1 MKKFA
6 LIALAA
12 ASAAILG
19 LTSAPQEAAAG
30 GDCARSKFET
40 TLVKQACTKGGQ
52 AEAKKAMKK
61 FLSVAKKKDSSI
73 NCKSCHTSLSPKY
86 ELSADGLKKFKELGG
101 K

>member
-30 GDCARSKFET
+30 ADCARSEFKT
-40 TLVKQACTKGGQ
+40 KLVQDACKKGGQ

-61 FLSVAKKKDSSI
+61 FLAVAKKKDSSL
-73 NCKSCHTSLSPKY
+73 NCKSCHTSLAPKY
-86 ELSADGLKKFKELGG
+86 ELKPDGLKMYKQFGG